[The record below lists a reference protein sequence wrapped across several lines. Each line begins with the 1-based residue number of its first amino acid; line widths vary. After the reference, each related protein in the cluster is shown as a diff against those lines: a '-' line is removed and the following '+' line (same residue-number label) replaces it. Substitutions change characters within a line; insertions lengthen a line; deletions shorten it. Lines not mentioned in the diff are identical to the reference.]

1 MSGVTKEPGDCDE
14 DARRRDGRT
23 DRNSVCYTIARE
35 AALGPRLGFIEV
47 RRSRRGRRWLGIGCR
62 RIGVAALWLAFAV
75 PLGCQTQ
82 TAVQVEPSAP
92 AASTETSPSVFE
104 PQAKQIAAIPG
115 TQVQRESDRLVIFF
129 SGDEL
134 FESGTATLA
143 PAATPRLHDFAQA
156 VRSAPD
162 VRLAVRG
169 YTDAQGSES
178 FNLTLSEDRA
188 DTVRK
193 YLLSEGIEPG
203 HISAAGF
210 GPQFPVASNDTP
222 EGRGMNRRIE
232 IELRP
237 APGASAGLQSGAPE
251 PH

>member
-1 MSGVTKEPGDCDE
+1 MRGDGMAGAIE
-14 DARRRDGRT
+14 IRSATPSLARQR
-23 DRNSVCYTIARE
+23 
-35 AALGPRLGFIEV
+35 LGPRLGVIQG
-47 RRSRRGRRWLGIGCR
+47 RRSQPERRSAGSGGRRTC
-62 RIGVAALWLAFAV
+62 ALWLAVAL

-82 TAVQVEPSAP
+82 TTVQVEPSAP
-92 AASTETSPSVFE
+92 AASLETSPSVFE
-104 PQAKQIAAIPG
+104 PQATQIAAIPG
-115 TQVQRESDRLVIFF
+115 TQVKRESDRLVIFF

-143 PAATPRLHDFAQA
+143 PAATPRLHDFAQC

-162 VRLAVRG
+162 ARVAVRG

-210 GPQFPVASNDTP
+210 GPQFPIASNDTP
-222 EGRGMNRRIE
+222 DGRRMNRRIE

-251 PH
+251 TR

>member
-1 MSGVTKEPGDCDE
+1 MAGAIEIRSATPSL
-14 DARRRDGRT
+14 ARQ
-23 DRNSVCYTIARE
+23 SVGLRLRLIE
-35 AALGPRLGFIEV
+35 AQ
-47 RRSRRGRRWLGIGCR
+47 RGRSSEGSGGR
-62 RIGVAALWLAFAV
+62 RTLRTVLWIALAL

-82 TAVQVEPSAP
+82 TTVQVEPSAS
-92 AASTETSPSVFE
+92 AGSIETSPSVFG
-104 PQAKQIAAIPG
+104 PQATQIAAIPG
-115 TQVQRESDRLVIFF
+115 TQVQRESDRLLIFL

-143 PAATPRLHDFAQA
+143 PAARPRLHDLAQS
-156 VRSAPD
+156 VRSAPEAR
-162 VRLAVRG
+162 VAVRG

-210 GPQFPVASNDTP
+210 GPQFPVASNDTL
-222 EGRGMNRRIE
+222 EGRRMNRRIE

-251 PH
+251 MH